1 MLTSEGIWMLFD
13 ICNWFSANQWYSRL
27 CWWSKVWTQFFF
39 FPRITLSSLKI
50 AISKRKKTTFS
61 AFRSIWVEFK
71 ENPWNKSIWFSEW
84 NVLIWKLDSLRCGTA
99 SSGASDCCIR
109 DTNYAVTQL
118 QWTSRLCCLLY
129 CRRSFCY
136 CCCRCH
142 TYTHTHQPT
151 KIKAFTKHT
160 LIFI

>member
-1 MLTSEGIWMLFD
+1 M
-13 ICNWFSANQWYSRL
+13 
-27 CWWSKVWTQFFF
+27 
-39 FPRITLSSLKI
+39 
-50 AISKRKKTTFS
+50 
-61 AFRSIWVEFK
+61 
-71 ENPWNKSIWFSEW
+71 
-84 NVLIWKLDSLRCGTA
+84 DSLRCGTA

-136 CCCRCH
+136 CCCCCH
-142 TYTHTHQPT
+142 KYTYTHQPT

-160 LIFI
+160 LILFNIIFFSLLSVCHGSGSWSFCVDTFKKNDEREGNNNIYYNMCIHILLYVWILILVDVWPTFGEHENVSFLRKCY